1 MSTFSERLIQLKQ
14 DRGLLQK
21 DIAAGAGISLR
32 AYQHYEKGEKEP
44 ALGNIIKLCQF
55 FNISAD
61 YLLCLDAR
69 EPAQPHADFAADEL
83 LKEFHK
89 LDDGYKR
96 FALEQV
102 KQIYILQEK
111 QKAEG
116 VVYR

>member
-1 MSTFSERLIQLKQ
+1 MYSFSDKLKELRLRNNVSQKQ
-14 DRGLLQK
+14 IADGTGVAESQYQK
-21 DIAAGAGISLR
+21 
-32 AYQHYEKGEKEP
+32 YEYGKTKPNFEY
-44 ALGNIIKLCQF
+44 IIKLCQF
-55 FNISAD
+55 FNVSAD
-61 YLLCLDAR
+61 YLLCLDPH
-69 EPAQPHADFAADEL
+69 EPAQPPADFAADEL

-102 KQIYILQEK
+102 RQIYILQEK